1 MGAGDVRKAQIVHF
15 ASCADGPKLVL
26 TSTAV
31 PRHSRRFF
39 KAERPDLKVAIKL
52 CVIVLVRELLG
63 GHLPSIVF

>member
-1 MGAGDVRKAQIVHF
+1 MGAGDVSEAQIVHF